1 MKKII
6 RGIFLF
12 VLVLVFSFPLNIN
25 ALTKQTLDV
34 SIKNTQNLEI
44 GDLTFTNISF
54 KDYSSTSTKAFGLT
68 GIVSNSSS
76 NTISYTSTVYYYD
89 LNHNLI
95 AKGYNS
101 NIAIS

>member
-12 VLVLVFSFPLNIN
+12 VLVLVFVLPLNIN

-44 GDLTFTNISF
+44 GDLTFTNI
-54 KDYSSTSTKAFGLT
+54 
-68 GIVSNSSS
+68 
-76 NTISYTSTVYYYD
+76 
-89 LNHNLI
+89 
-95 AKGYNS
+95 
-101 NIAIS
+101 